1 MHTKKVNVL
10 SLGNLDF
17 NSSLVEIKGFLDFNL
32 ETLNELKKNVKF
44 DEFDLLLI
52 HQDYLEK
59 KEASILK
66 DLKISKI
73 LIYDKK
79 KKLITKYFNE
89 KISLP
94 LRIGDIN
101 KLVADCVV
109 KKNFNIN
116 SRIKIKNFILDKNEK
131 KLFKD
136 KNYIILT
143 EKEIQLLELF
153 YNSKEIVSKTFILK
167 YVWKYS
173 KEADT
178 HTVETHIYRLRKKIK
193 EMFNDDKFIINNQK
207 GYYI

>member
-17 NSSLVEIKGFLDFNL
+17 NSSLVEIKGFLNFNL
-32 ETLNELKKNVKF
+32 EILDELKKNIRY
-44 DEFDLLLI
+44 EEYDLLLV

-59 KEASILK
+59 KEANFLKNLKILK
-66 DLKISKI
+66 L
-73 LIYDKK
+73 LIYNKK
-79 KKLITKYFNE
+79 KKLEMKYFNE

-94 LRIGDIN
+94 LRIEDIN
-101 KLVADCVV
+101 KLILDCVV
-109 KKNFNIN
+109 KKNFSIN

-131 KLFKD
+131 KLIKD

-167 YVWKYS
+167 YVWEYS

-193 EMFNDDKFIINNQK
+193 EKFNDDKFIINNQK

>member
-10 SLGNLDF
+10 SLGNSDF
-17 NSSLVEIKGFLDFNL
+17 NSSLVEIKGFLNFNL
-32 ETLNELKKNVKF
+32 EILDELKKNIRY
-44 DEFDLLLI
+44 EEYDLLLV

-59 KEASILK
+59 KEANFLKNLKILK
-66 DLKISKI
+66 L
-73 LIYDKK
+73 LIYNKK
-79 KKLITKYFNE
+79 KKLEIKYFNE
-89 KISLP
+89 KILLP
-94 LRIGDIN
+94 LRIEDIN
-101 KLVADCVV
+101 KLILDSVV

-131 KLFKD
+131 KLIKD
-136 KNYIILT
+136 KNHIILT

-167 YVWKYS
+167 YVWEYS

-193 EMFNDDKFIINNQK
+193 EKFNDDKFIINNQK
-207 GYYI
+207 GYCI

>member
-10 SLGNLDF
+10 SLGNSDF
-17 NSSLVEIKGFLDFNL
+17 NSSLVEIKGFLNFNL
-32 ETLNELKKNVKF
+32 EILDELKKNIRY
-44 DEFDLLLI
+44 EEYDLLLV

-59 KEASILK
+59 KEANFLKNLKILK
-66 DLKISKI
+66 L
-73 LIYDKK
+73 LIYNKK
-79 KKLITKYFNE
+79 KKLEMKYFNE
-89 KISLP
+89 KILLP
-94 LRIGDIN
+94 LRIEDIN
-101 KLVADCVV
+101 KLILDSVV

-131 KLFKD
+131 KLIKD
-136 KNYIILT
+136 KNHIILT

-167 YVWKYS
+167 YVWEYS

-193 EMFNDDKFIINNQK
+193 EKFNDDKFIINNQK
-207 GYYI
+207 GYCI